1 MKEADSYQSHLFPTA
16 PNTPFP
22 GEQNTESN
30 KKLKEKHYF
39 FVAPSLAA
47 SIHMQSED
55 S

>member
-1 MKEADSYQSHLFPTA
+1 MKEPDSYQSHLSPIA
-16 PNTPFP
+16 PNTPSLV
-22 GEQNTESN
+22 NRILSN

-39 FVAPSLAA
+39 FVAPSLTA